1 MRMFQKGK
9 KLGNENE
16 EKLCMTLGA
25 AMKTGGAN
33 AWDDNFT
40 TVYDLAEATMARIME
55 KYAPDVPAA
64 KL

>member
-1 MRMFQKGK
+1 
-9 KLGNENE
+9 
-16 EKLCMTLGA
+16 MTLGA